1 MWQSNLKRIV
11 FFGFSAC
18 MLLVSTVVS
27 AQQVPSREKLNSG
40 TVSIITGQ
48 PGYLSS
54 RLASDLSAVLDEGDN
69 LRVLAIAGRGA
80 ISDLIDTLLLRG
92 IDLAVVPADVLEYV
106 EKENLLPTLKSRL
119 RFVTRLYNKAAHLV
133 AGSGIKSLEDLRGK
147 KVNIVSDYHGAFVV
161 AQNVF
166 KNANIDFIPV
176 YLDQRL
182 ALSRVRSGEIAATL
196 IMSGRPNP
204 LLDEIR
210 DGGPLKLID
219 IPFTDA
225 LPKTYFPIELTSAD
239 YPDLI
244 LPGQTIKT
252 IATPSIMMVYNFP
265 QGNPRRAKITRFID
279 AFLGRLPDLQ
289 RAPRH
294 PRWRDVNLGAAIVG
308 LERYQS
314 VAQWLLTNKPPVVA
328 APSRPSG
335 GAVACKICLRRSS
348 LLSPQA
354 AAPNSFCASISQNF
368 LRASKR
374 GRKTSAQHRP
384 QAKPAP
390 KSQVSLRVLFRE
402 FIDAEAARVGKDKVL
417 ALSKKELF
425 DRFLVWRKQGGRPI
439 ADLRNRPTRRIP
451 ARLNSV
457 RQAIV
462 GLTMEVFEYAFST
475 ISSHSPACRQRRLVS
490 PSRQRLAVAQKKPMT
505 MIVPYGKGGG
515 SDQLSRAMVKVHRV
529 DLRRKNSRSSTSRR
543 CRAWRLPDS

>member
-1 MWQSNLKRIV
+1 MWQSNLQRTCLFVLFAYVMLAGTIV
-11 FFGFSAC
+11 N
-18 MLLVSTVVS
+18 

-69 LRVLAIAGRGA
+69 LRILAIAGRGA

-106 EKENLLPTLKSRL
+106 EQKNLLPILKSRL

-133 AGSGIKSLEDLRGK
+133 AGSGIRTLDDLRGK
-147 KVNIVSDYHGAFVV
+147 KINIVSKYHGSFVV

-166 KNANIDFIPV
+166 KNANIDYEPV

-182 ALSRVRSGEIAATL
+182 ALERVRSGQIAATL

-210 DGGPLKLID
+210 NGGPLKFID
-219 IPFTDA
+219 IPFSDA

-252 IATPSIMMVYNFP
+252 IATPSIMMVYDFP
-265 QGNPRRAKITRFID
+265 ESNPRRAKITRFID
-279 AFLGRLPDLQ
+279 AFLGRLSDLQ
-289 RAPRH
+289 QPPRH
-294 PRWRDVNLGAAIVG
+294 PRWRDVNLGAAIAG
-308 LERYQS
+308 LERYQTVS
-314 VAQWLLTNKPPVVA
+314 QWLLTNKPPKAVVQ
-328 APSRPSG
+328 SRPKKGRRSVQDLFKAFIASESAKG
-335 GAVACKICLRRSS
+335 GAEQLLRLEKPELFARFKAWQKEQRV
-348 LLSPQA
+348 SP
-354 AAPNSFCASISQNF
+354 
-368 LRASKR
+368 
-374 GRKTSAQHRP
+374 TT
-384 QAKPAP
+384 AKPPP
-390 KSQVSLRVLFRE
+390 KSKVSLRILFRE

-425 DRFLVWRKQGGRPI
+425 DRFLVWRKQR
-439 ADLRNRPTRRIP
+439 
-451 ARLNSV
+451 
-457 RQAIV
+457 
-462 GLTMEVFEYAFST
+462 
-475 ISSHSPACRQRRLVS
+475 
-490 PSRQRLAVAQKKPMT
+490 
-505 MIVPYGKGGG
+505 
-515 SDQLSRAMVKVHRV
+515 
-529 DLRRKNSRSSTSRR
+529 
-543 CRAWRLPDS
+543 

>member
-1 MWQSNLKRIV
+1 MWQSTLNRVVSVSLA
-11 FFGFSAC
+11 SL
-18 MLLVSTVVS
+18 LLVYGAAVS
-27 AQQVPSREKLNSG
+27 AQEVPSREKLNGG

-106 EKENLLPTLKSRL
+106 ENENLLPTLKTKL
-119 RFVTRLYNKAAHLV
+119 RFVSRLYNKAAHLV
-133 AGSGIKSLEDLRGK
+133 AGSGIKSLADLKGK
-147 KVNIVSDYHGAFVV
+147 KVNVVSNYHGSFV
-161 AQNVF
+161 AANNVF
-166 KNANIDFIPV
+166 KNTNIEFVPV
-176 YLDQRL
+176 FLDQRL

-210 DGGPLKLID
+210 DPGPLKLID
-219 IPFTDA
+219 IPFSDA

-252 IATPSIMMVYNFP
+252 IATPSIMMVYDFP
-265 QGNPRRAKITRFID
+265 QNNPRRAKITRFID

-294 PRWRDVNLGAAIVG
+294 PRWRDVNLGAAIAG
-308 LERYQS
+308 LVRYQS
-314 VAQWLLTNKPPVVA
+314 VATWLTTNKPPTAVVRTTPKKGRRSVQDLFKQFIA
-328 APSRPSG
+328 SESASG
-335 GAVACKICLRRSS
+335 GAEQLLRLNKPELFARFKVWQKQQRSA
-348 LLSPQA
+348 PA
-354 AAPNSFCASISQNF
+354 AAKS
-368 LRASKR
+368 
-374 GRKTSAQHRP
+374 
-384 QAKPAP
+384 AP
-390 KSQVSLRVLFRE
+390 KSKVSLRILFRE

-425 DRFLVWRKQGGRPI
+425 DRFLVWRKASGNQ
-439 ADLRNRPTRRIP
+439 
-451 ARLNSV
+451 
-457 RQAIV
+457 
-462 GLTMEVFEYAFST
+462 
-475 ISSHSPACRQRRLVS
+475 
-490 PSRQRLAVAQKKPMT
+490 
-505 MIVPYGKGGG
+505 
-515 SDQLSRAMVKVHRV
+515 
-529 DLRRKNSRSSTSRR
+529 
-543 CRAWRLPDS
+543 

>member
-1 MWQSNLKRIV
+1 MWQSNLKRIGLV
-11 FFGFSAC
+11 GLSAYV
-18 MLLVSTVVS
+18 MLAGTMVS

-106 EKENLLPTLKSRL
+106 EQKNLLPVLKSRL

-133 AGSGIKSLEDLRGK
+133 AGSGIRSLEDLRGK
-147 KVNIVSDYHGAFVV
+147 KVNIVSKYHGSFVA

-166 KNANIDFIPV
+166 KNANIDYEPV

-182 ALSRVRSGEIAATL
+182 ALARVRSGEIAATL

-210 DGGPLKLID
+210 DGGPLKFIN

-244 LPGQTIKT
+244 LPGQTVKT
-252 IATPSIMMVYNFP
+252 IATPSIMMVYDFP
-265 QGNPRRAKITRFID
+265 EANPRRAKITRFID
-279 AFLGRLPDLQ
+279 AFLGRLTDLQ
-289 RAPRH
+289 RPPRH
-294 PRWRDVNLGAAIVG
+294 PRWRDVNLGAAIAG
-308 LERYQS
+308 LQRYQS
-314 VAQWLLTNKPPVVA
+314 VAQWLLTNKPPKSVA
-328 APSRPSG
+328 QSKPKKGRRSVQDLFKAFIASESAKG
-335 GAVACKICLRRSS
+335 GAEQLLRLEKPELFARFKAW
-348 LLSPQA
+348 QKE
-354 AAPNSFCASISQNF
+354 Q
-368 LRASKR
+368 RASPV
-374 GRKTSAQHRP
+374 S
-384 QAKPAP
+384 AKPAP
-390 KSQVSLRVLFRE
+390 KSKVSLRVLFRE

-425 DRFLVWRKQGGRPI
+425 DRFLIWRKQR
-439 ADLRNRPTRRIP
+439 
-451 ARLNSV
+451 
-457 RQAIV
+457 
-462 GLTMEVFEYAFST
+462 
-475 ISSHSPACRQRRLVS
+475 
-490 PSRQRLAVAQKKPMT
+490 
-505 MIVPYGKGGG
+505 
-515 SDQLSRAMVKVHRV
+515 
-529 DLRRKNSRSSTSRR
+529 
-543 CRAWRLPDS
+543 

>member
-1 MWQSNLKRIV
+1 MWQSNLKRISV
-11 FFGFSAC
+11 IGSA
-18 MLLVSTVVS
+18 LGLVLAGTVAH

-48 PGYLSS
+48 PSYLSS

-69 LRVLAIAGRGA
+69 LRVLSVAGRGA

-106 EKENLLPTLKSRL
+106 ENERLLPTLKSKL
-119 RFVTRLYNKAAHLV
+119 RFVTRLYNKAAHLI
-133 AGSGIKSLEDLRGK
+133 AGRGINTLEDLRGK
-147 KVNIVSDYHGAFVV
+147 KVNIVSNYHGAFVV

-166 KNANIDFIPV
+166 KNANIDFEPV

-182 ALSRVRSGEIAATL
+182 ALSRIRSGEIAATI

-210 DGGPLKLID
+210 DGGPLKFIN
-219 IPFTDA
+219 IPFSDV
-225 LPKTYFPIELTSAD
+225 LPKTYFPIELTSSD

-265 QGNPRRAKITRFID
+265 VGNPRRAKITRFID
-279 AFLGRLPDLQ
+279 AFLGRLSDLQ
-289 RAPRH
+289 RPPRH

-314 VAQWLLTNKPPVVA
+314 VAQWLRTNQPPIVA
-328 APSRPSG
+328 APSRPKKGRRSVQDLFRAFIASESASG
-335 GAVACKICLRRSS
+335 GAEQLLRLEKPELFARFKAW
-348 LLSPQA
+348 QKKQR
-354 AAPNSFCASISQNF
+354 AAPVA
-368 LRASKR
+368 
-374 GRKTSAQHRP
+374 
-384 QAKPAP
+384 AKPAA
-390 KSQVSLRVLFRE
+390 KSKTSLRVLFRE

-425 DRFLVWRKQGGRPI
+425 DRFLIWR
-439 ADLRNRPTRRIP
+439 RRSG
-451 ARLNSV
+451 N
-457 RQAIV
+457 Q
-462 GLTMEVFEYAFST
+462 
-475 ISSHSPACRQRRLVS
+475 
-490 PSRQRLAVAQKKPMT
+490 
-505 MIVPYGKGGG
+505 
-515 SDQLSRAMVKVHRV
+515 
-529 DLRRKNSRSSTSRR
+529 
-543 CRAWRLPDS
+543 